1 MKKIF
6 ALLVSALFVVACG
19 SSKDDDPAPVVD
31 PDVTLPSL
39 DNKSGGVYYA
49 MSKESFRIFKLNL
62 KNGDDKM
69 ICQMFDGL
77 EYITIEG
84 EATSWKPGQSLT
96 YYAFE
101 KDGVKLSMAINATDL
116 TSFTFESEGKVEELI
131 TRKSSVKSPVL
142 VYFDSDMKSYDKGS
156 DDVWETT
163 TLASTPGD
171 MTKYR
176 TENSLDWYKKD
187 LGDISTVTFLF
198 NAGAWTNKL
207 QADGFNKTPGVNFV
221 ATKSVWVR
229 ADGTVITA
237 SLPPAATDPDFVEP
251 EVPINDNEPWVDPI
265 N

>member
-142 VYFDSDMKSYDKGS
+142 VYFDSDMKSYDKGYDNGYVS
-156 DDVWETT
+156 SRVALLLQNDFCYFIDYIFHVNNI
-163 TLASTPGD
+163 PGVAVN
-171 MTKYR
+171 YVN
-176 TENSLDWYKKD
+176 NSFQQK
-187 LGDISTVTFLF
+187 I
-198 NAGAWTNKL
+198 
-207 QADGFNKTPGVNFV
+207 FNKTNDGFSIFYFDNDDVPEAKKTVKLSLKSDLLVGDIDDEYNYGTFNFRQIF
-221 ATKSVWVR
+221 K
-229 ADGTVITA
+229 
-237 SLPPAATDPDFVEP
+237 
-251 EVPINDNEPWVDPI
+251 
-265 N
+265 